1 MQKTFAEI
9 IDMAIQREV
18 VAYDFYMDIY
28 HKVQDESVRDTV
40 EFIAKEEIK
49 HKEFLVGYRAGNFG
63 SDSLRMADVVDY
75 KIAEYLE
82 EPEIDKESSSQEV
95 YLIASHREAKSHLF
109 YTELAGMHA
118 DSELKTMLLK
128 MANEELKHKEKMEYL
143 YSNAAFPQTSG
154 GWETRDEGRGTGEDG
169 RGMMDEKKTNK
180 IRTVRDLKVYR
191 KAFESAME
199 IFELTKKF
207 PKE

>member
-1 MQKTFAEI
+1 MEKTFAEI

-28 HKVQDESVRDTV
+28 HKVQDESVRDAV

-63 SDSLRMADVVDY
+63 SDALRMADVVDY

-82 EPEIDKESSSQEV
+82 EPEIAEESSSQEV

-109 YTELAGMHA
+109 YKELAGMHT

-143 YSNAAFPQTSG
+143 YTNTAFPQTSG
-154 GWETRDEGRGTGEDG
+154 G
-169 RGMMDEKKTNK
+169 
-180 IRTVRDLKVYR
+180 
-191 KAFESAME
+191 
-199 IFELTKKF
+199 
-207 PKE
+207 